1 MPRWIAQMH
10 PYVIFHH
17 FPHEAVDRASG
28 GRNELQYVAA
38 ANFLLQGALDCFNL
52 PSNAPH
58 AVEKL
63 NFLSSGFGH
72 GKLQR

>member
-1 MPRWIAQMH
+1 MH

-17 FPHEAVDRASG
+17 LPHKAVNRTSG
-28 GRNELQYVAA
+28 GREELQYVGAA
-38 ANFLLQGALDCFNL
+38 YFLFQGALDCLDL
-52 PSNAPH
+52 PTNAPH

-63 NFLSSGFGH
+63 NFLSGSMGH